1 MPALILRHCTAL
13 ADVINYEGKGATFV
27 DLIIV
32 PVGHPFFF
40 LVQKFEIKNHWY
52 GMEKITM
59 QAISGILNE
68 NRIENN
74 MEIVN
79 VCLFGTWDYCCFSN
93 SQIS

>member
-32 PVGHPFFF
+32 PVGLLQF
-40 LVQKFEIKNHWY
+40 LSLSKIEKSMRIIFH
-52 GMEKITM
+52 MEKITM
-59 QAISGILNE
+59 QSPKS
-68 NRIENN
+68 RIENEV
-74 MEIVN
+74 EIVS